1 MVKISIRQLD
11 ITNVLIFRDYKFT
24 IDQQG
29 KVDID
34 NYKKVWSGY
43 VKANDLE
50 DIFEIFNFQHPH
62 GFKGHSLSVSD
73 LVEVDWSDNGMEE
86 GVFFVDDFGF
96 KKIM

>member
-11 ITNVLIFRDYKFT
+11 IKSELIFCSYNFT
-24 IDQQG
+24 VDHAG
-29 KVDID
+29 KVNID

-43 VKANDLE
+43 VEANDLE
-50 DIFEIFNFQHPH
+50 DIFIMFNFKHPH
-62 GFKGHSLSVSD
+62 GFNGHSLSVSD

-96 KKIM
+96 KKII